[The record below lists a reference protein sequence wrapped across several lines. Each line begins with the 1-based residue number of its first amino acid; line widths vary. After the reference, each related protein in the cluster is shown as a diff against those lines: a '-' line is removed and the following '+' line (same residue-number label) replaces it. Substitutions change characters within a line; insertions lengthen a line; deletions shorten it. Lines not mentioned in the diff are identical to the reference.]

1 MASFFDSWR
10 LIFLFLAVAAVGKA
24 VAAGYS
30 TPVFR
35 PTPWKL
41 AYATF
46 YGDETAAETMGTA
59 FIIYIINYVF
69 INNVDIYFFYYL
81 KKNE

>member
-1 MASFFDSWR
+1 MASLLQSWR
-10 LIFLFLAVAAVGKA
+10 LVFVLLAVVAVGKA
-24 VAAGYS
+24 VGAGYS

-46 YGDETAAETMGTA
+46 YGDETASETMGE
-59 FIIYIINYVF
+59 FIFIFFEYDWIKGLIIL
-69 INNVDIYFFYYL
+69 IITI
-81 KKNE
+81 K

>member
-1 MASFFDSWR
+1 M
-10 LIFLFLAVAAVGKA
+10 FLAVAAMGKA

-59 FIIYIINYVF
+59 AFIFYIINYVF
-69 INNVDIYFFYYL
+69 INNVGIYICLITSRKMNRYL
-81 KKNE
+81 